1 MMNMAELSTRTVT
14 PGEVIFRA
22 GDPADCAYIIT
33 AGHIEI
39 QVGGDVKGSQAESG
53 APHCIAV
60 VGPGQLL
67 GEMAIIDNAPRS
79 ATAIAREAGLLTV
92 FDRRQL
98 AARLEAADPILRLLL
113 AVLLNRL
120 RGQLHPDQ
128 DRVIEATVAPDM
140 VIDRIRL
147 ENQLKVGL
155 GAGEMRLFLQP
166 ITDMKTRHV
175 AGFEALI
182 RWQHPERGMVRPD
195 LFIKVAEESGLIVPL
210 GVWVLRE
217 ACRAALRL
225 ETEPNQADVMGRSSF
240 VSVNVSPGQ
249 FQDADFIA
257 NLATILRETGID
269 PQRLKL
275 EITESA
281 LVNSEAARAWID
293 ACKQLGVRIA
303 LDDFGTGYSSL
314 SYLHEFKI
322 DTLKIDQS
330 FVRRMLQDS
339 RSECV
344 VAAIIRLGQELG
356 MDIIAEGIETEQHFN
371 RLAQLGCNYA
381 QGYLVARPASI
392 DSYFTE
398 PTSS

>member
-1 MMNMAELSTRTVT
+1 MAELSTRTVT

-22 GDPADCAYIIT
+22 GDPAECAYIIT
-33 AGHIEI
+33 AGHVEI
-39 QVGGDVKGSQAESG
+39 QVGGDVKDSQAESSG
-53 APHCIAV
+53 PRCIAV

-98 AARLEAADPILRLLL
+98 TARLEAADPILRLLL
-113 AVLLNRL
+113 TVLLNRL

-128 DRVIEATVAPDM
+128 NRVIEATVAPDM

-155 GAGEMRLFLQP
+155 GTGEMRLFLQP

-225 ETEPNQADVMGRSSF
+225 ETEPNQADVMGKGAF
-240 VSVNVSPGQ
+240 FSVNVSPGQ

-269 PQRLKL
+269 PHRLKL
-275 EITESA
+275 EITENA
-281 LVNSEAARAWID
+281 LANPEAARAWID

-356 MDIIAEGIETEQHFN
+356 MDIIAEGIETEPHFN